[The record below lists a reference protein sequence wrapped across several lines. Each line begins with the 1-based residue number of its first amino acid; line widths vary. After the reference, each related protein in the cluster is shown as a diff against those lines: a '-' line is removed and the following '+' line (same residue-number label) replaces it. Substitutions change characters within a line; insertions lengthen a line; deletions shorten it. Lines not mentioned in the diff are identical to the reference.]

1 MALMRNNR
9 PKPAGGPEKK
19 MKKVVKSVVP
29 QRLIDF
35 MILYPHKSL
44 DGFPEE
50 ELGKRSQKFRDFYA
64 EEKDISDKVLE
75 YQQALLKQFR
85 TKGYADDHTEVT
97 DDEEDN

>member
-9 PKPAGGPEKK
+9 PKPAGAPEKK
-19 MKKVVKSVVP
+19 MKQVVKSVVP

-44 DGFPEE
+44 DGFHEE

-64 EEKDISDKVLE
+64 EEKAISDKE
-75 YQQALLKQFR
+75 YQQALVKQFR
-85 TKGYADDHTEVT
+85 TKGYADDYTEVT